1 MDCEK
6 VALVLGG
13 AVAGVGL
20 VALFQRAKKYS
31 PPKIWIESSGPSPNP
46 FAGNRSTA
54 GARTEVELPVGKHV
68 PWKAACADL
77 YP

>member
-1 MDCEK
+1 MDSEK

-20 VALFQRAKKYS
+20 VALFQRAKKYA
-31 PPKIWIESSGPSPNP
+31 PPKIWIESTGPSPNP

-68 PWKAACADL
+68 PWKLRVRILC
-77 YP
+77 P